1 MIIIYQHIL
10 NIVLLE
16 FINIDKIRKKLN
28 FLNMDHNRHIK
39 KFRTT
44 CIKNKM
50 LSFIVIIIHT
60 CLSILRNDKKKMFI
74 YYFV

>member
-16 FINIDKIRKKLN
+16 FINIDKIRKKFN

-39 KFRTT
+39 KFRTRW
-44 CIKNKM
+44 IKNKI
-50 LSFIVIIIHT
+50 LSFIVII
-60 CLSILRNDKKKMFI
+60 LRTSQ
-74 YYFV
+74 YTTQR